1 MRTLISIFCLPEEI
15 DELEKVLIQLKNS
28 SKFLTD
34 TDHILLDISLGIS
47 DKLVDWDKS
56 VISKDFFMKKFFN
69 LKKYTDWCI
78 ESNFNTS
85 DEIAGCV
92 SQRRVSSK
100 KYNVDNII
108 WLDTDIIFSPETLKF
123 VLNAAETVKNT
134 NFEYYIITPETV
146 KLWDPSWDC
155 LVNHKFINKEYG
167 YEKTNDPYKDCGI
180 HGDISLE
187 SVSVSIINAPSLK
200 FAGGWF
206 TCLSSN
212 VLDLIPIPESFG
224 HYGLEDTFI
233 MFADRFY
240 KKITQFK
247 VRNLVVCEDYK
258 YRDKSHYLNYITK
271 KDTKDKFLKIAQNN
285 FKIELEKI
293 HLS

>member
-56 VISKDFFMKKFFN
+56 LISKDFFMKKFFN
-69 LKKYTDWCI
+69 LKKYADWCI

-92 SQRRVSSK
+92 SQRRISSK

-108 WLDTDIIFSPETLKF
+108 WLDTDIVFSPETLKY
-123 VLNAAETVKNT
+123 VLNAAETIKDT
-134 NFEYYIITPETV
+134 NFEYFIITPETV
-146 KLWDPSWDC
+146 KLWDPTWDC
-155 LVNHKFINKEYG
+155 LVNHKFLNNEYG
-167 YEKTNDPYKDCGI
+167 YEKTNDPYKDAGV
-180 HGDISLE
+180 HGAISIE
-187 SVSVSIINAPSLK
+187 SVLCNIPNQPSLK

-212 VLDLIPIPESFG
+212 ILDLIPIPESFG

-233 MFADRFY
+233 MFADMFY

-247 VRNLVVCEDYK
+247 VKNLVVCEDYK
-258 YRDKSHYLNYITK
+258 YRDKAYYLDYITK
-271 KDTKDKFLKIAQNN
+271 KEAKHEFLKIAQNN